1 MRCLRI
7 ILQRAMKTIMIEII
21 IEPFKYEFMI
31 RSLITA
37 TASGIMLSILG
48 PFAINRNMGFMADAM
63 AHATL
68 PIIAVGVFLG
78 FSISE
83 LGVPA
88 SILIAFFLGYIIK
101 NSNVGEDTAIGI
113 IFSSFFALGFILISI
128 LNVTINLEDLLFGQI
143 LAVSRFDVFIVTAM
157 CITVVSLI
165 IIFFKQ
171 LLFYS
176 FDPIGAEVKGLNTN
190 FLNYLFLVI
199 LSVAI
204 VASLQTVGIILVLS
218 MLLIP
223 AAASKQITNTFVSS
237 IYVSILFG
245 VFSSVSGLYLSYFF
259 NLPSGPTMSMV
270 ATFRF
275 VVCFFVSQLKK
286 TKISLNNVLNLAY
299 KLRT

>member
-7 ILQRAMKTIMIEII
+7 ILQRAMKNIMIEII
-21 IEPFKYEFMI
+21 IEPFKYEFMM

-190 FLNYLFLVI
+190 FLNYLFLII

-245 VFSSVSGLYLSYFF
+245 VFSSVSGLFLSYFF

-270 ATFRF
+270 ATFLF
-275 VVCFFVSQLKK
+275 VVCFFVNQLKK
-286 TKISLNNVLNLAY
+286 TKI
-299 KLRT
+299 

>member
-7 ILQRAMKTIMIEII
+7 ILQRAMKNIMIEII
-21 IEPFKYEFMI
+21 TEPFKYEFMM

-270 ATFRF
+270 ATFLF
-275 VVCFFVSQLKK
+275 VACFFVSQFKK
-286 TKISLNNVLNLAY
+286 TKI
-299 KLRT
+299 

>member
-7 ILQRAMKTIMIEII
+7 ILHRVMKNIMIEII
-21 IEPFKYEFMI
+21 IEPFKYEFMM

-37 TASGIMLSILG
+37 TASGIMLSTLG

-190 FLNYLFLVI
+190 FLNYLFIVI

-223 AAASKQITNTFVSS
+223 AAASKQITKTFVSS

-270 ATFRF
+270 ATFLF

-286 TKISLNNVLNLAY
+286 TKI
-299 KLRT
+299 

>member
-1 MRCLRI
+1 MICSNTIPQKVIR
-7 ILQRAMKTIMIEII
+7 KTMIEILM
-21 IEPFKYEFMI
+21 EPFKYEFMV
-31 RSLITA
+31 RSTITA
-37 TASGIMLSILG
+37 IASGTMLSILG

-68 PIIAVGVFLG
+68 PIIAIGVFLG

-88 SILIAFFLGYIIK
+88 AILIAFFLGYIIK

-113 IFSSFFALGFILISI
+113 IFSSFFALGFVLISI

-143 LAVSRFDVFIVTAM
+143 LAVSRFDVYIVVSM
-157 CITVVSLI
+157 CIAVVFLI
-165 IIFFKQ
+165 VLFFKQ

-190 FLNYLFLVI
+190 FLNYLFLVV
-199 LSVAI
+199 LSVEI

-223 AAASKQITNTFVSS
+223 AAASKQITDNFVSS
-237 IYVSILFG
+237 IYISIIFG
-245 VFSSVSGLYLSYFF
+245 IISSFSGLYLSYFY
-259 NLPSGPTMSMV
+259 NLPSGPTMSLV
-270 ATFRF
+270 ATGIFI
-275 VVCFFVSQLKK
+275 VCFFVSKLKK
-286 TKISLNNVLNLAY
+286 VKIQ
-299 KLRT
+299 

>member
-7 ILQRAMKTIMIEII
+7 ILQRAMKNIMIEII
-21 IEPFKYEFMI
+21 IEPFKYEFMM

-223 AAASKQITNTFVSS
+223 ATASKQITNTFVSS

-270 ATFRF
+270 ATFLF
-275 VVCFFVSQLKK
+275 VVCFFVNQLKK
-286 TKISLNNVLNLAY
+286 TKI
-299 KLRT
+299 

>member
-1 MRCLRI
+1 MRCSKA
-7 ILQRAMKTIMIEII
+7 ILQRVMKKIMIEII
-21 IEPFKYEFMI
+21 IDPFKYEFMI

-143 LAVSRFDVFIVTAM
+143 LAVSSFDVFIVTAM
-157 CITVVSLI
+157 CISVVSLI

-270 ATFRF
+270 ATFLF
-275 VVCFFVSQLKK
+275 VVCFFVSKLKK
-286 TKISLNNVLNLAY
+286 TKI
-299 KLRT
+299 

>member
-1 MRCLRI
+1 MR
-7 ILQRAMKTIMIEII
+7 KIMIEII
-21 IEPFKYEFMI
+21 IEPFKYDFMV
-31 RSLITA
+31 RSLVTA
-37 TASGIMLSILG
+37 IASGIMLSILG
-48 PFAINRNMGFMADAM
+48 PFTINRNMGFMADAM

-68 PIIAVGVFLG
+68 PIIAIGVFLG

-88 SILIAFFLGYIIK
+88 SILIALFLGYIIK

-113 IFSSFFALGFILISI
+113 IFSSFFALGFILISV

-143 LAVSRFDVFIVTAM
+143 LAVSQFDVFIVIAM
-157 CITVVSLI
+157 CAVVVSLV

-190 FLNYLFLVI
+190 FLNYLFLII

-223 AAASKQITNTFVSS
+223 AAASKQIIDTFVPS
-237 IYVSILFG
+237 IYVSIIFG
-245 VFSSVSGLYLSYFF
+245 VFSSVSGLFLSYFF
-259 NLPSGPTMSMV
+259 NLPSGPTMSLV
-270 ATFRF
+270 ATSIF
-275 VVCFFVSQLKK
+275 VICFFISKLKK
-286 TKISLNNVLNLAY
+286 VRI
-299 KLRT
+299 

>member
-7 ILQRAMKTIMIEII
+7 ILQRAMKNIMIEII
-21 IEPFKYEFMI
+21 IEPFKYEFMM

-143 LAVSRFDVFIVTAM
+143 LAVSSFDVFIVTAM
-157 CITVVSLI
+157 CISVVSLI

-270 ATFRF
+270 ATSLFIA
-275 VVCFFVSQLKK
+275 CFFLNKLKK
-286 TKISLNNVLNLAY
+286 TKI
-299 KLRT
+299 

>member
-1 MRCLRI
+1 
-7 ILQRAMKTIMIEII
+7 MIEII
-21 IEPFKYEFMI
+21 TEPFKYEFMI

-88 SILIAFFLGYIIK
+88 SILIALFLGYIIK

-113 IFSSFFALGFILISI
+113 IFSSFFALGFILISV

-143 LAVSRFDVFIVTAM
+143 LAVSEFDVLIVIAM
-157 CITVVSLI
+157 CIAVVSLV

-223 AAASKQITNTFVSS
+223 AAASKQITDTFVSS

-259 NLPSGPTMSMV
+259 NLPSGPTMSLV
-270 ATFRF
+270 ATSIF
-275 VVCFFVSQLKK
+275 VICFFVSKLHKP
-286 TKISLNNVLNLAY
+286 KIN
-299 KLRT
+299 